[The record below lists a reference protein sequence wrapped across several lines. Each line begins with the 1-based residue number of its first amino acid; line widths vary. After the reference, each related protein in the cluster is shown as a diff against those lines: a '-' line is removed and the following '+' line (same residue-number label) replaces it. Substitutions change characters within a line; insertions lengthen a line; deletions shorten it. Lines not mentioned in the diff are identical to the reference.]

1 MGRRMEGH
9 GAMNQKT
16 LVAGLVLL
24 MLAALGGGLLVM
36 GRNGPLAGWFAS
48 GDTSRPRNV
57 QATKSSPE
65 EVPSADAFATD
76 RVADGRDESGP
87 YRWTRDGRK
96 VYVDERGFPVS
107 RAPGNAGASGGAKG
121 RNAERGS
128 GGAPAHVSGGSNG
141 TDKAQQE
148 EPGALAFLTGRVVND
163 LGEPLLATVSVT
175 FAGGSEM
182 PQRVT
187 TQDDGRFSVGGLP
200 LQVSLTVIAQD
211 SRGNSSRPMTTRL
224 ADGTVNLGDIVIL
237 RDTGIR
243 GTVLSAESGAPVAE
257 AQVFLQEFNGLN
269 FRDVSS
275 LRTSQGGGFEFVPL
289 LPGSYRLRV
298 SREGYAPRI
307 LNNVSP
313 PADLR
318 VELSPGVGIAGRV
331 VDAADVPVAGAQVH
345 CDFFAEPNQHFHTEA
360 STDVHGEFLVR
371 CQPESLHNVITVLA
385 PGFSRLTQ
393 NFVKSG
399 TSDLEI
405 RLQRSSLAVVRG
417 RILTPQLQP
426 VSSAMLSV
434 FRTDGRA
441 ARMEQRTGPDAEGR
455 FWCEVALDAAQLAIA
470 APGYPSRR
478 VDIAPVAGEVQDL
491 GDVMLQAGVNVF
503 GLVYEQG
510 EPRRPVQDAR
520 ISAENRQAVS
530 DASGQ
535 YRLEGLP
542 VASFLVG
549 VQHPAFL
556 GNTLRVTPAQG
567 QYEIELDIELRKA
580 DFSARVRVTDA
591 ADGEPLA
598 GVSVS
603 VVDYGQTLTT
613 DETGSVRINGLSS
626 LRPRCRFSKAGYVE
640 TTLEVTAYPSAEVDQ
655 KPAHEVS
662 LVRGSGIRGLCSS
675 QGKALPGG
683 VVLEVWYL
691 DGKGKLSQPAGN
703 ASATTDS
710 QGRYATG
717 NLPPGQ
723 YFVGISAYRV
733 AARPVTVPA
742 EGGASLDFELGSL
755 CSLRGVMKRHDGTPH
770 ANAGVYVHH
779 KAHVYYIDT
788 VYTGPGGEFEVSN
801 LWPDTFTLT
810 PLKTQGD
817 SSAQFTVDVTL
828 ETPGLTQRVLT
839 LPRATG
845 VVEGR
850 VTYPDG
856 APVVGARVSIT
867 NLDAGWERACLAA
880 YVVTDA
886 QGHYRAERM
895 ENGVRMLARVGGYP
909 DEAETSTAFSDP
921 VVVPQN
927 SEPVQADI
935 VVERRGVTVVGVV
948 RRQDGGPLPG
958 GSGLYLVDA
967 QGRLSGLYFGGQ
979 GAQGSFTLHDVA
991 PGTYRLMAAN
1001 PLLKRGE
1008 ITLEVGTGNLSGI
1021 EILVEPH
1028 R

>member
-1 MGRRMEGH
+1 
-9 GAMNQKT
+9 MNQKT
-16 LVAGLVLL
+16 LLVGLIIL
-24 MLAALGGGLLVM
+24 MLAAFGGGMLLM
-36 GRNGPLAGWFAS
+36 GRNGPLAGWFAAN
-48 GDTSRPRNV
+48 DTSRSRDAGAN
-57 QATKSSPE
+57 AS
-65 EVPSADAFATD
+65 SADGSLTAGEFATD
-76 RVADGRDESGP
+76 RVADGHDEAGP

-96 VYVDERGFPVS
+96 VYVDARGRSLGRQPGSTGASVGADDTRVERGGGNGGPS
-107 RAPGNAGASGGAKG
+107 KGPGSG
-121 RNAERGS
+121 RN
-128 GGAPAHVSGGSNG
+128 GG
-141 TDKAQQE
+141 E
-148 EPGALAFLTGRVVND
+148 EIQKEDQNALAQLSGRVVND
-163 LGEPLLATVSVT
+163 LGEPLLATVTVMIV
-175 FAGGSEM
+175 GGSEM
-182 PQRVT
+182 PQRVLT
-187 TQDDGRFSVGGLP
+187 GDDGRFSLTGLP
-200 LQVSLTVIAQD
+200 RQVSLTIMAQD

-224 ADGTVNLGDIVIL
+224 ADGTLNLGDIVIL

-243 GTVLSAESGAPVAE
+243 GSVISSESGAPVAD

-275 LRTSQGGGFEFVPL
+275 LRTSQGGGFEFAPL
-289 LPGSYRLRV
+289 LPGSYRIRV

-307 LNNVSP
+307 LNNVGP

-318 VELSPGVGIAGRV
+318 IELSPGVGIAGRV
-331 VDAADVPVAGAQVH
+331 VDAADLPVAGALVN

-360 STDVHGEFLVR
+360 VTDDHGEFLVR

-385 PGFSRLTQ
+385 PGFSRFSQ

-417 RILTPQLQP
+417 RLLTPQSQP
-426 VSSAMLSV
+426 VSGAAFSV
-434 FRTDGRA
+434 FKADGKATRI
-441 ARMEQRTGPDAEGR
+441 EQRTGPDVEGR
-455 FWCEVALDAAQLAIA
+455 FWCEVSLDAAQLAIA
-470 APGYPSRR
+470 APGYPSKR
-478 VDIAPVAGEVQDL
+478 VDLAPVAGEVQDL
-491 GDVMLQAGVNVF
+491 GDVTLHAGVTVF

-510 EPRRPVQDAR
+510 EARRPIKDAR
-520 ISAENRQAVS
+520 VSAENRQAVS

-542 VASFLVG
+542 AASFFLD
-549 VQHPAFL
+549 VQHPAYL
-556 GNTLRVTPAQG
+556 GNALRVTPAQG
-567 QYEIELDIELRKA
+567 LNEIELDIELRKA
-580 DFSARVRVTDA
+580 DFSSRVRVTDA
-591 ADGEPLA
+591 AGGEPLA
-598 GVSVS
+598 GVTVS
-603 VVDYGQTLTT
+603 VLDYGQTLTT
-613 DETGSVRINGLSS
+613 DEAGIVRINGLSS
-626 LRPRCRFSKAGYVE
+626 LKPRCRFSKPGYVE
-640 TTLEVTAYPSAEVDQ
+640 ATLEVTAYPSAEVEQ
-655 KPAHEVS
+655 KPIHEVS

-675 QGKALPGG
+675 QGQALPGG
-683 VVLEVWYL
+683 VVLDVWFL
-691 DGKGKLSQPAGN
+691 DGKGKLSLPAGN
-703 ASATTDS
+703 ATATTDS

-723 YFVGISAYRV
+723 YFVGIAAYRI

-742 EGGASLDFELGSL
+742 EGGATLDFELGSL
-755 CSLRGVMKRHDGTPH
+755 CTLRGIMKRHDGTPH

-817 SSAQFTVDVTL
+817 SSAQFSVDVTL
-828 ETPGLTQRVLT
+828 EAPGLAERVLT

-856 APVVGARVSIT
+856 APVAGARVSIT
-867 NLDAGWERACLAA
+867 NLDTGWERACLAA

-886 QGHYRAERM
+886 QGRYRAERM
-895 ENGVRMLARVGGYP
+895 ENGARMLARVGGYP
-909 DEAETSTAFSDP
+909 DEAQTATAFAEP

-958 GSGLYLVDA
+958 GSALYLVDA

-979 GAQGSFTLHDVA
+979 GAQGNFTLHDVA
-991 PGTYRLMAAN
+991 PGTYRLIAAN

-1008 ITLEVGTGNLSGI
+1008 ISLEVAASNLSGI
-1021 EILVEPH
+1021 EIIVEPH